1 MYDLVMSRSLKHRSS
16 TLNELPSRLP
26 LQRQD
31 LEPLKGLEEGL
42 WAGVFALFYAKLL
55 VSGISLTNRVLV
67 SAWLLNW
74 EPLIIGNL

>member
-1 MYDLVMSRSLKHRSS
+1 MSHSLKHRPSP
-16 TLNELPSRLP
+16 LNELPSHLP

-31 LEPLKGLEEGL
+31 LEPLNCLEEGF

-67 SAWLLNW
+67 SVWLLNR